1 MAAEPWTA
9 QLHIVAGE
17 ASEEAPE
24 MAYAERLDSRGLPA
38 RLYIV
43 AEPDRPGSDQFIAQL
58 VDRIGED
65 FKAHEGSLT
74 GVLQRSLRQWHNDLL
89 DWNRSSIPRNQAS
102 YGLSCLIMREP
113 DVFLAQIGPSL
124 AYYRQGEQLLRRR
137 PATER
142 AATALGGAE
151 IVAPEFSQLE
161 IGPGD
166 WALLINSGAAS
177 VIGDATL
184 ASLRQMEAEDVLPA
198 LYPLLRPL
206 PRVSALVVAP
216 AREEASLREPVPVDP
231 AAARHD
237 REARDREAVATET
250 GRREGA
256 TPADR
261 PSPPAAEP
269 VAVDEAA
276 EAENVPERTPV
287 SEAVGAW
294 LGGLGDAVG
303 RLLRRRRRPDIWSD
317 EAQPPASAAAGGT
330 PSAEA
335 VQSATVSVEEG
346 PLEEEPGKAEPLP
359 EERLPEE
366 PAPEEE
372 ESAGPD
378 EPPSAPPSA
387 SAASPGPGESGDAAP
402 PAASPDAGA
411 SEGGQ
416 PPEAAGKADEGYERI
431 ALNFAPAS
439 ASGPGREPA
448 LAAWPGNPFAPPPP
462 QVLESALE
470 VDASRLSR
478 PLFSLRASTPRLR
491 LRAPSW
497 PRPDDAGAEGEPGW
511 RQHWGAIT
519 LGLGAMLLVLAI
531 VAAALLV
538 PDLLEDS
545 ERSRFEQHLE
555 EARRAVTAA
564 TLTNEPGA
572 SRDELTVAEAAIA
585 RALALRPLDTAALA
599 LQQDVAAALRQAN
612 AILAPAELALVLD
625 FGERAAQPLA
635 LSAVQVGGEHL
646 YVLDESGGR
655 IFALALA
662 GGDPG
667 VIFRAGERYPL
678 IFEFNGPEAA
688 APISMEWSAEAGA
701 GVEGASLTILDAN
714 RRLFRYTPA
723 TGVVALDLPNSD
735 VLGSADAVTVRD
747 RSLYVLDRAGGI
759 VWQIPV
765 LSDGDLAPGAPA
777 IQRTDLAA
785 ATALVVDEAIFVS
798 GSDGR
803 IRRLSESGDQ
813 GFPVPE
819 LDRPLLVPASLAVG
833 QTSGL
838 LYAVDRGNNRVV
850 IFTTRGELVAQ
861 LRADLLIGV
870 RAVVPDEV
878 NRRLYY
884 ATEDALLT
892 SALPE
897 ELLR

>member
-24 MAYAERLDSRGLPA
+24 IAYAERLDSRGLPA

-74 GVLQRSLRQWHNDLL
+74 GVLQRSLRQWHNELL

-102 YGLSCLIMREP
+102 YGLSCLIMRET

-184 ASLRQMEAEDVLPA
+184 ASLRQLEAEDVLPA

-216 AREEASLREPVPVDP
+216 AREEGSLREPVPIDP
-231 AAARHD
+231 ATARD
-237 REARDREAVATET
+237 RDARDREAGT
-250 GRREGA
+250 GREGHA
-256 TPADR
+256 GAAP
-261 PSPPAAEP
+261 PSPAAAEP

-276 EAENVPERTPV
+276 EAESVPERTPV

-294 LGGLGDAVG
+294 LGGLGDAAG
-303 RLLRRRRRPDIWSD
+303 RLLRRRRRPDIWSE
-317 EAQPPASAAAGGT
+317 EAEPPASAAAGAT

-335 VQSATVSVEEG
+335 APSATVPPEEG

-366 PAPEEE
+366 PAPEGE

-378 EPPSAPPSA
+378 EPPPAPPSAPPSA
-387 SAASPGPGESGDAAP
+387 SAASPEPGESGDDTP
-402 PAASPDAGA
+402 PAAPQDAGA
-411 SEGGQ
+411 PEGGQ
-416 PPEAAGKADEGYERI
+416 RQEAAGEADEGYERI
-431 ALNFAPAS
+431 ALNFAPVS
-439 ASGPGREPA
+439 ASGPAREPA

-462 QVLESALE
+462 QVLESSLE
-470 VDASRLSR
+470 VDASRMSR

-572 SRDELTVAEAAIA
+572 SRDELTVAEAAIV
-585 RALALRPLDTAALA
+585 RALALRPLEPAALA

-635 LSAVQVGGEHL
+635 LSAVQVGSEHL

-662 GGDPG
+662 GGEPG

-714 RRLFRYTPA
+714 RRLYRYTPA
-723 TGVVALDLPNSD
+723 TGVVALDLPNSE
-735 VLGSADAVTVRD
+735 VLGSADAVAVRD

-765 LSDGDLAPGAPA
+765 LSDGGLAPGAPA
-777 IQRTDLAA
+777 IQRTDLTA

-803 IRRLSESGDQ
+803 IRRLSESGEQ

-838 LYAVDRGNNRVV
+838 VYAVDRGNNRVV

-884 ATEDALLT
+884 VTEDALLT